1 MWYQHYFILFIPS
14 FDILFLKENDINHN
28 IIELIFLD
36 IGNNKIKKM
45 AVKHL
50 FEQHT
55 SNYSNIQEQILQLKK
70 EKLDLTKE
78 KFEFKKKAHQEHTK
92 FLISIME
99 KLDEL
104 ANIIR
109 PQYLE

>member
-1 MWYQHYFILFIPS
+1 
-14 FDILFLKENDINHN
+14 LKENNINHN
-28 IIELIFLD
+28 IIELIFSD
-36 IGNNKIKKM
+36 IGNKIKKV

-55 SNYSNIQEQILQLKK
+55 SNYSNIQEQMLQLKK

-92 FLISIME
+92 LLISIME
-99 KLDEL
+99 KVDEL
-104 ANIIR
+104 TNIIR